1 MVSKIA
7 AQAGAVG
14 VALLLVFAMVGVVL
28 AYEQVPEGHEGVEK
42 NWGAV
47 NGDTLDSGANWVI
60 PVMQDVQAVETRPRT
75 YTMSQ
80 KVGEGQKTEAD
91 AIAVKT
97 VNGTTVK
104 VDVTVRYR
112 IDEDRA
118 DQFVSDWN
126 NEEQM
131 EQRLIRPT
139 IRSDLRDEAS
149 DVQTSE
155 IYTQEGRVALTDTAQ
170 ASLEEEFDG
179 EPIILEEVQVRNI
192 DLPDSID
199 ARLDE
204 KEEAKQQ
211 VAIESEKVKQESAK
225 KEQQLVRANADAEE
239 QIIAAEADA
248 EAIKIQG
255 EALNENPIVLEDRY
269 IEALKEGETIY
280 VGEDGVALTRETD
293 DDN

>member
-1 MVSKIA
+1 MNDAMMK
-7 AQAGAVG
+7 AGAIG
-14 VALLLVFAMVGVVL
+14 VALLLFVVAIGGVL
-28 AYEQVPEGHEGVEK
+28 AYEQVPEGSEGVEK

-47 NGDTLDSGANWVI
+47 NGDTLGSGANWVI
-60 PVMQDVQAVETRPRT
+60 PVMQSVQNVEIRPRT

-149 DVQTSE
+149 SVQTSE
-155 IYTQEGRVALTDTAQ
+155 IYTREGRVALTETAQ
-170 ASLEEEFDG
+170 ASLEQEFDG

-211 VAIESEKVKQESAK
+211 VEVENEKVKQESAK
-225 KEQQLVRANADAEE
+225 AEQEIVRANADAE
-239 QIIAAEADA
+239 
-248 EAIKIQG
+248 AIEIRG
-255 EALNENPIVLEDRY
+255 EALDKNPIVLEQEY

-280 VGEDGVALTRETD
+280 VGEQGVALTRETD
-293 DDN
+293 NGGD